1 MKEVCVYCASST
13 SIDRKYIRVAK
24 ELASELAGNGYGV
37 VYGGGGVGL
46 MGALAD
52 TMLSLNGRIT
62 GVIPGFMVEMEWAHK
77 GVENMIHVET
87 MYERK
92 SRLIKDVS
100 AVIALPGSTGT
111 LDELIDVIS
120 LKKLGL
126 FTKPVI
132 IINSFGFYDPL
143 FSLFEKM
150 IAERFMRPE
159 HRLLW
164 TEIKEPG
171 EIINA
176 IVSSPQWDENAIK
189 IAAI

>member
-13 SIDRKYIRVAK
+13 SIDKKYIRVAE
-24 ELASELAGNGYGV
+24 ELASVLVQNDYGV
-37 VYGGGGVGL
+37 VYGGGEVGL

-52 TMLSLNGRIT
+52 TVLRFNGRIT
-62 GVIPGFMVEMEWAHK
+62 GVIPRFMVEVEWAHK
-77 GVENMIHVET
+77 GVENMIQVET

-92 SRLIKDVS
+92 SRLIKGVS

-143 FSLFEKM
+143 FSLLEKM
-150 IAERFMRPE
+150 IREKFMRPE

-164 TEIKEPG
+164 TEVKEPG
-171 EIINA
+171 EVINA
-176 IVSSPQWDENAIK
+176 IITSPKWDENAIK
-189 IAAI
+189 IAAV